1 MINSQTMKKFNIS
14 FLLTLLPL
22 ITFAQFTLNGKV
34 KNAKTKESITGV
46 TISFDNSFVS
56 TQTNEDGGFEIENM
70 KKGNYIIHFSIL
82 GFQLRTDTIEIQK
95 NKTLEIELQENV
107 ILMDAII
114 VSSTRVDD
122 KSGLAF
128 STIKKEEMQEQNTG
142 QDLPYLLNQQTSV
155 VTTSDAGAGI
165 GYTGIRIRGS
175 DATRV
180 NVTINGIPVNDAE
193 SQGTFWV
200 DLPDIASSID
210 NIQIQRGVGSSTNG
224 AGAFGGSLNI
234 ETTKLNP
241 KPYTEFNSTAGSFN
255 SFKNTINLGSGLLN
269 DKFAVDVRLSKLS
282 SAGFMDRA
290 SSDLK
295 SYYLSGAY
303 YGKKS
308 IVKFITFTGYEE
320 TYQAWNGVPESR
332 LNGDIQGMNDY
343 IARNSLD
350 AEDAS
355 NLLNSSSR
363 TYNQYTYSNQVDHY
377 VQNYYQ
383 LHFSHEFN
391 RHWNSNI
398 ALHYTKGKGYYEEYR
413 KNDAFSDYGLNDVI
427 VGTTT
432 ITSTNLIRRRWL
444 NNDFCGTTYSLNY
457 SNTKNFS
464 ATLGGAYN
472 YYRGLHYGE
481 IIWAQYASNS
491 LPNTNYYNDTANKS
505 DFNVYLKA
513 NYLIADKLNLYAD
526 LQYRTVDYSF
536 LGYNSDLINV
546 QQSAVLSFFNPKYG
560 INYAINDKVS
570 LYASYAIGN
579 KEPSR
584 DDYTQS
590 TPESRPKAEHLRDI
604 EIGYKHR
611 TKNMMWSLNYYAM
624 KYNNQLVLTGQVNDV
639 GAYTRTNVENSYRQ
653 GIEAEYL
660 FKIIKQLTWMANATY
675 SQNKVEKFEE
685 YVDEFDDVYNYIGQR
700 HNTYNTATDLAFS
713 PDLVASS
720 TIVLEP
726 IKNLKLSFISK
737 YVSKQYLDNTSNE
750 SRKLNAFFVNNIRM
764 NYAIHTKLVREI
776 GVVVSLNNIFNQQYE
791 SNGYTYSYAY
801 DGKPVTENFY
811 YPQAAFNFMAGL
823 SFKF

>member
-34 KNAKTKESITGV
+34 KNANTKESITGV

-128 STIKKEEMQEQNTG
+128 STIKKEEIQEQNTG

-180 NVTINGIPVNDAE
+180 NVTINGIPINDAE

-295 SYYLSGAY
+295 SHYLSGAF

-355 NLLNSSSR
+355 NLVNSSSR

-413 KNDAFSDYGLNDVI
+413 KNDAFSDYGLNDVT

-624 KYNNQLVLTGQVNDV
+624 KYKNQLVLTGQVNDV

-720 TIVLEP
+720 TIILEP

>member
-1 MINSQTMKKFNIS
+1 MKKFNIS

-624 KYNNQLVLTGQVNDV
+624 KYKNQLVLTGQVNDV

>member
-1 MINSQTMKKFNIS
+1 M
-14 FLLTLLPL
+14 LLPF
-22 ITFAQFTLNGKV
+22 ITYSQFTLNGKI
-34 KNAKTKESITGV
+34 KNAKTKESIPGV
-46 TISFDNSFVS
+46 TISFDNSFKS

-114 VSSTRVDD
+114 VSSTRGDD
-122 KSGLAF
+122 KSGLTF
-128 STIKKEEMQEQNTG
+128 STIKKEEIQEQNTG

-241 KPYTEFNSTAGSFN
+241 KPYAEFNSTTGSFN

-269 DKFAVDVRLSKLS
+269 DKFALDVRLSKLS

-332 LNGDIQGMNDY
+332 LNGDTQGMHDY

-383 LHFSHEFN
+383 LHFSNEFN

-413 KNDAFSDYGLNDVI
+413 KNDALSDYGLNDVTI
-427 VGTTT
+427 GTTT
-432 ITSTNLIRRRWL
+432 ITKTNLIRRRWL

-491 LPNTNYYNDTANKS
+491 FPNNNYYSDTANKS

-513 NYLIADKLNLYAD
+513 NYLIAEKLNLYAD
-526 LQYRTVDYSF
+526 LQYRTLNYSF
-536 LGYNSDLINV
+536 LGYNSNLINV

-560 INYAINDKVS
+560 INYAINDNVS
-570 LYASYAIGN
+570 IYASYAIGN

-611 TKNMMWSLNYYAM
+611 TKNMMWTLNYYAM
-624 KYNNQLVLTGQVNDV
+624 KYKNQLVLTGQVNDV

-660 FKIIKQLTWMANATY
+660 FKIIKQLTWMTNATY

-685 YVDEFDDVYNYIGQR
+685 YVDEFDDAQNYIGQR

-720 TIVLEP
+720 TIIVEP

-750 SRKLNAFFVNNIRM
+750 SRKLNAFFVNNIRI

-801 DGKPVTENFY
+801 DGKPITENYY

>member
-624 KYNNQLVLTGQVNDV
+624 KYKNQLVLTGQVNDV

>member
-1 MINSQTMKKFNIS
+1 MKKFNIS

>member
-1 MINSQTMKKFNIS
+1 MKKFNIS

-505 DFNVYLKA
+505 DFNVYLKG

-624 KYNNQLVLTGQVNDV
+624 KYKNQLVLTGQVNDV

>member
-46 TISFDNSFVS
+46 TISFGNSFVS

-128 STIKKEEMQEQNTG
+128 STTKKEEMQEQNTG
-142 QDLPYLLNQQTSV
+142 QDLPYLLNQQPSV

-180 NVTINGIPVNDAE
+180 NVTINGIPINDVE

-282 SAGFMDRA
+282 SAGFIDRA

-377 VQNYYQ
+377 VQNHYQ

-413 KNDAFSDYGLNDVI
+413 KNDAFSDYGLNDVT

-653 GIEAEYL
+653 GLEAEYL
-660 FKIIKQLTWMANATY
+660 VKITKQLTWMANATY

-823 SFKF
+823 RFKF